1 MAIDLPPA
9 IPPQLATVEFVTQQT
24 GEGARY
30 TGQVG
35 NVAVNVFGNTLL
47 STEQLDAAL
56 AEAGNPSQAVLN
68 INQAYWEAGHLLV
81 SVQYAVDGDK
91 LIVGVTEGALADVI
105 APESI
110 YPFFDHLI
118 GDTDL
123 TRDEFE
129 DARLLANLKS
139 ERAGYDLNVRYHM
152 APNQPDQVTLVMESV
167 ENEEHQATGLTV
179 TFGNPGNR
187 FVGRYFGNIEASHQ
201 FDNGTQLNIGWE
213 TAITSL
219 SSDRDLNGGEDYN
232 RYLISIDQPT
242 PFGLYGLAYNQTRFG
257 FVDTNGK
264 NENTVVDISATGEQM
279 LLRNS
284 RTRLSIREVIGHVE
298 DETEGATA
306 RDEPHT
312 YASVGVTWLQRVGNL
327 SRVLS
332 RLSVKQGLEGNDNTG
347 AANGD
352 SQFTILSPELGAQ
365 VSLFDN
371 FWLDVDLLGQFVDDE
386 LPVPRQQQWVLGGL
400 SSLSAWF
407 PGILAADEGYFG
419 RAAFVWRGNPVG
431 KLRPTLSAFIEYGE
445 AGNAVT
451 GATDD
456 LSDVGLRASLQY
468 AANTSLDLIV
478 AEPIDDED
486 ENGDVVSE
494 ELEADFFFLL
504 RHQF

>member
-24 GEGARY
+24 GEDARY
-30 TGQVG
+30 VGQVG
-35 NVAVNVFGNTLL
+35 EVVVNVFGNRLL
-47 STEQLDAAL
+47 SKEQLDDAL
-56 AEAGNPSQAVLN
+56 ANAGSPSQAVLN
-68 INQAYWEAGHLLV
+68 ITQAYWDAGHLLV
-81 SVQYAVDGDK
+81 TVQYAVEGKK
-91 LIVGVTEGALADVI
+91 LLIGVTEGTLADII

-118 GDTDL
+118 GDEDL

-152 APNQPDQVTLVMESV
+152 EPNKPENVTIVMESV

-187 FVGRYFGNIEASHQ
+187 FVGRYFGNIEATHQ
-201 FDNGTQLNIGWE
+201 FDNGTQLSIGWE

-219 SSDRDLNGGEDYN
+219 SSERDLNGGLDYN
-232 RYLISIDQPT
+232 RYLVSIDQPT
-242 PFGLYGLAYNQTRFG
+242 PLGLYGLAYNQTRFG
-257 FVDTNGK
+257 FNDANGK
-264 NENTVVDISATGEQM
+264 NENTIVDISATGEQM
-279 LLRNS
+279 LLRNE
-284 RTRLSIREVIGHVE
+284 RTRLSLREVIGHIE
-298 DETEGATA
+298 DETEGATP

-312 YASVGVTWLQRVGNL
+312 YASLGITWLQRIGNL
-327 SRVLS
+327 SKMVSRVT
-332 RLSVKQGLEGNDNTG
+332 VKQGLEGNDNSG

-352 SQFTILSPELGAQ
+352 SQFTIYSPELGTQ
-365 VSLFDN
+365 LSLVNN
-371 FWLDVDLLGQFVDDE
+371 FWLDVDLLGQIVAEDAA
-386 LPVPRQQQWVLGGL
+386 VPRQQQWVLGGI

-419 RAAFVWRGNPVG
+419 RVSFVWRGNPVG
-431 KLRPTLSAFIEYGE
+431 KLRPTLSAFYEYGYAE
-445 AGNAVT
+445 IAAT
-451 GATDD
+451 GAGDD

-468 AANTSLDLIV
+468 ANNTSLDLIV
-478 AEPIDDED
+478 AEAIDDEND
-486 ENGDVVSE
+486 AGQTISDQ
-494 ELEADFFFLL
+494 LEADFFFLV